1 MDIRVTTDEMEEQQ
15 PDQLHIREDSLEEDV
30 EKAEECSRVTSAEK
44 EEEAG
49 ENREVTGESLTDVAQ
64 EDKPE
69 AGLAEDEQKPL
80 ASEEA
85 CDKEEEHKELEA
97 EKILRF
103 AHDFP
108 ESLYDLLC
116 TLQEGRRLNDQRC
129 SFMLDPTVRRRRCHS
144 EPNTRRPI
152 NRVVFSSMTSL
163 QKEEFLDLLATAQ
176 ARRLDDQRAELEK
189 SSPVKPKSRSFRG
202 SLRQLSLVRRPEKPP
217 QVPKEDLYNM
227 ILTTQAQG
235 RLEDQRSRAPGPMD
249 DEDFFSLLLRVQGGR
264 MEEQRTELPCLLQT

>member
-1 MDIRVTTDEMEEQQ
+1 MEDKQLDHLASGEEDSEKADACSGDASAGKEEQ
-15 PDQLHIREDSLEEDV
+15 
-30 EKAEECSRVTSAEK
+30 
-44 EEEAG
+44 AG
-49 ENREVTGESLTDVAQ
+49 ENREATCELQIDVVE

-69 AGLAEDEQKPL
+69 VGQTDDEQKALTP
-80 ASEEA
+80 EGT
-85 CDKEEEHKELEA
+85 CDKEATSQVGTESKQEEA

-108 ESLYDLLC
+108 ESLYELLC

-129 SFMLDPTVRRRRCHS
+129 SFMLDTTVRRRRCHS
-144 EPNTRRPI
+144 EPNTRRPT

-163 QKEEFLDLLATAQ
+163 QKEEFLDLVATAQ

-189 SSPVKPKSRSFRG
+189 SPRIKPKSRSFRG

-217 QVPKEDLYNM
+217 EVPKEDLYNM

-249 DEDFFSLLLRVQGGR
+249 DEDFFSLLLKVQGGR